1 MPQLR
6 KRQPNKESPKVPKIS
21 IEESDPKLS
30 TINID
35 VRSCF
40 VCRNDTS
47 IFSENLFKINTKHS
61 DTPVLKYIDKF
72 LGYTLIKDESFEKLI
87 ICKCCMTKIDEFDK
101 AYKTAKLVQNEL
113 KELLYVSVQFIKSK
127 STKSEVPTSV
137 KYIINDLVEDQ
148 STYVQS
154 NVVDELSNNED
165 VKLEIEIL
173 EQTEEN
179 LDEAYNY
186 DDMDGSNIECLEE
199 YEIIEEQENLEE
211 EYFES
216 HLSDS
221 EDIHLTTNDFDYGD
235 SITMT
240 CDLCNTNFKR

>member
-1 MPQLR
+1 M
-6 KRQPNKESPKVPKIS
+6 S
-21 IEESDPKLS
+21 IVETTDPKFS

-40 VCRNDTS
+40 ICRKDTS

-72 LGYTLIKDESFEKLI
+72 LGYTLVKDESFEKLI
-87 ICKCCMTKIDEFDK
+87 ICKCCMTKVDEFDK

-113 KELLYVSVQFIKSK
+113 KELLYVSVQNIKVTPTALNV
-127 STKSEVPTSV
+127 STPIR
-137 KYIINDLVEDQ
+137 YIVTDVDDDP
-148 STYVQS
+148 STYVQ
-154 NVVDELSNNED
+154 NNALDELSNNED

-173 EQTEEN
+173 DTEDN
-179 LDEAYNY
+179 FDETYNY
-186 DDMDGSNIECLEE
+186 DMDESKIECLEE
-199 YEIIEEQENLEE
+199 YEIIEEQEDLEE

-216 HLSDS
+216 HLSDT
-221 EDIHLTTNDFDYGD
+221 EELLEEVHLKANDFDYGD
-235 SITMT
+235 CITMT

>member
-6 KRQPNKESPKVPKIS
+6 KRQPNKDSPKDQKIP
-21 IEESDPKLS
+21 IVEGDQKFS

-40 VCRNDTS
+40 VCRKDTS

-72 LGYTLIKDESFEKLI
+72 LGYTLVKDESFEKLI
-87 ICKCCMTKIDEFDK
+87 ICKGCMTKIDEFDK

-113 KELLYVSVQFIKSK
+113 KELLYVSVQSIKV
-127 STKSEVPTSV
+127 TPTTFDVPTPI
-137 KYIINDLVEDQ
+137 KYTVTDVVDDQ
-148 STYVQS
+148 STYIQ
-154 NVVDELSNNED
+154 NNIVDELFQNED

-173 EQTEEN
+173 DTDEN

-186 DDMDGSNIECLEE
+186 DMDESNVECLEE
-199 YEIIEEQENLEE
+199 YEIIEEQENLDE

-216 HLSDS
+216 HLSDT
-221 EDIHLTTNDFDYGD
+221 EEVHLATNDFDYGD
-235 SITMT
+235 CITMT
-240 CDLCNTNFKR
+240 CDICNMNFKR